1 MMMYKLLPK
10 SNTPIYDDFP
20 FRPEMISNDLP
31 PQEFLKEAIFAAG
44 SFWELETAFG
54 RVDGVV
60 RTAVG
65 YYGGNLVKPSYKE
78 VSSEGST
85 GHTEAVK
92 VIYDTRNTSYKTL
105 CKVFWASHDPTKKE
119 YLKFGVH
126 THYRSAI
133 FYEDEEEKKQAQQS
147 KVKQQMKLN
156 RRIVTK
162 ILPCHSIN
170 ISGFYLAESHHQKYY
185 LQRSH
190 IRLCECLS
198 LRSAEQ
204 LADSHLACKLNGIL
218 GGDEKT
224 AVEGLQRFAGRY
236 QLPDETK
243 FVLETIIQ
251 ELRVK
256 QALEE

>member
-1 MMMYKLLPK
+1 MMVYKLLPK
-10 SNTPIYDDFP
+10 SNTQIDDDFS
-20 FRPEMISNDLP
+20 FQPETISNELP

-65 YYGGNLVKPSYKE
+65 YYGGNHVKPSYKE
-78 VSSEGST
+78 VLDGST

-92 VIYDTRNTSYKTL
+92 VIYDTRNTSYKSL

-119 YLKFGVH
+119 YLKFGVN
-126 THYRSAI
+126 THHRSAI
-133 FYEDEEEKKQAQQS
+133 FYENEEEKKQAQQS

-162 ILPCHSIN
+162 ILPCHSN
-170 ISGFYLAESHHQKYY
+170 TVSGFYLAESHHQKYY
-185 LQRSH
+185 LQRYH
-190 IRLCECLS
+190 IRLCESLN

-204 LADSHLACKLNGIL
+204 FADSHLACKLNG
-218 GGDEKT
+218 
-224 AVEGLQRFAGRY
+224 
-236 QLPDETK
+236 
-243 FVLETIIQ
+243 
-251 ELRVK
+251 
-256 QALEE
+256 